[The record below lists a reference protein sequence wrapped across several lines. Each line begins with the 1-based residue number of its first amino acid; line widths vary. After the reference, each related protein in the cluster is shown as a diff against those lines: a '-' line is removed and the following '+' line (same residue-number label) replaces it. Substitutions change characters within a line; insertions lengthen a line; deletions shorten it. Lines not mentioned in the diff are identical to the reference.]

1 MCAAE
6 VLGLRAEEVRPSI
19 ADTDSNGFTDVTG
32 GSRTTFA
39 TGLAAYEAAQ
49 DAVRQLKERAA
60 KLWEI
65 APEDVDWID
74 GKAVSK
80 KNGVPPMTL
89 KDSSEDQF
97 RRESF
102 ECRSASAQ
110 ILGRGFLGPP
120 TQVLL
125 TDTHTLSLSLVRE
138 RASERASRQLLL
150 ALRLENRRRLQFL
163 PKVGL
168 KSLNRRSSFHGPEF
182 TSWR

>member
-1 MCAAE
+1 M
-6 VLGLRAEEVRPSI
+6 
-19 ADTDSNGFTDVTG
+19 TG

-89 KDSSEDQF
+89 KDLARKLTPH
-97 RRESF
+97 RRTHH
-102 ECRSASAQ
+102 RTRQ
-110 ILGRGFLGPP
+110 RPP
-120 TQVLL
+120 
-125 TDTHTLSLSLVRE
+125 D
-138 RASERASRQLLL
+138 
-150 ALRLENRRRLQFL
+150 RRRPHLCRL
-163 PKVGL
+163 PG
-168 KSLNRRSSFHGPEF
+168 
-182 TSWR
+182 